1 MSTVTTSRIGDAEVS
16 VLTDGAT
23 VFGAEMFPG
32 TAPEHLDSLLQTAQQ
47 SEIKTNFN
55 ANLIRT
61 GGRVVLVDAG
71 AGALFGPACG
81 HLPEA
86 LAELSVTPDQI
97 DTFYA
102 THLHPDHIAG
112 ALNAGGGAAFPKAEL
127 VVNKA
132 DAAFWQGD
140 IPGAPQMI
148 LDWQKLAQAV
158 LAAYGDRL
166 RLIEGE
172 AEIVPGL
179 HALPLPGHT
188 PGHAGYRLASG
199 GHQLVHVGDI
209 VHAPHVQIADPE
221 VAIVFDIDPDQARA
235 ARKRLLDQLAGD
247 GALITGGHLLAPAF
261 YRVERNGSG
270 YRLADG

>member
-1 MSTVTTSRIGDAEVS
+1 MSTATTTRIGDADVS
-16 VLTDGAT
+16 VLTDGASA
-23 VFGAEMFPG
+23 FGAEMFPG
-32 TAPEHLDSLLQTAQQ
+32 TDAAHIDSLLKDAQEA
-47 SEIKTNFN
+47 EIRTNFN
-55 ANLIRT
+55 ANLIRI

-112 ALNAGGGAAFPKAEL
+112 ALNAEGGAAFPQAEL
-127 VVNKA
+127 VVMKA
-132 DAAFWQGD
+132 DAEFWQGD

-148 LDWQKLAQAV
+148 LDWQNLAKAV

-188 PGHAGYRLASG
+188 PGHAGYRLSSG
-199 GHQLVHVGDI
+199 GQQLVHVGDI

-221 VAIVFDIDPDQARA
+221 VAVVFDIDAAQARA

-261 YRVERNGSG
+261 YRVERQGRG
-270 YRLADG
+270 YRLAAG